1 MYQERQLYFL
11 CLLLFLN
18 NVIQLI
24 AWPLLKDPD
33 CANIS
38 HFSLEFPWWH
48 THSWRHIFKW
58 LLKFFFHQN
67 IWMEAVCWGMTMTKR
82 EIPPPLSTFNK
93 ACISSCWASMWI
105 VLFSYCCVSSSEHMC
120 GFNIG
125 LKVACPY
132 LIRWMASSTGGPNYL
147 TYLIISFKLGLL
159 RSLNDI
165 PFAYICIF

>member
-125 LKVACPY
+125 LKVVCPY
-132 LIRWMASSTGGPNYL
+132 LIRWWLVQRGDQTTWP
-147 TYLIISFKLGLL
+147 I
-159 RSLNDI
+159 
-165 PFAYICIF
+165 